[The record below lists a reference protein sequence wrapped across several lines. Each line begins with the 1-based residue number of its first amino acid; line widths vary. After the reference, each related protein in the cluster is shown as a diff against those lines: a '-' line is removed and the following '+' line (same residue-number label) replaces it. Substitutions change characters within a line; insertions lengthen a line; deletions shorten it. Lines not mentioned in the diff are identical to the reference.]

1 VDPPIRPGRLP
12 EDTLD
17 VFVGLSSLIFVV
29 LGTAVGVRILVRA
42 RRSRSL
48 PELAVGGALVS
59 FAGVTQTFSI
69 ARVALEAQ
77 MSASLSITL
86 QLGATLGSALSL
98 LGLYV
103 FTWRV
108 FRPDSRWAA
117 LLFAGGSALGL
128 WAGAA
133 MAAISYYA
141 VGVPPVL
148 TGRWIALSATSYAI
162 CFGWAAVE
170 SLLYHHRLRLRLRLG
185 LADPLLVN
193 RFLLWG
199 GACCFGFAIDVV
211 LIAQAASGV
220 DFNHAPLPRLLVS
233 ASGLVNA
240 IAWFL
245 GFTPPAWYA
254 RWTRGGADAPPAEL
268 EA

>member
-1 VDPPIRPGRLP
+1 
-12 EDTLD
+12 LD

-29 LGTAVGVRILVRA
+29 LGTAVGVRILLRA

-77 MSASLSITL
+77 MSAPLAIAL
-86 QLGATLGSALSL
+86 QLGATLGSSLSL

-133 MAAISYYA
+133 MAAISFYA

-148 TGRWIALSATSYAI
+148 TGRWIALSAASYAI

-211 LIAQAASGV
+211 LIVQAASGV

-245 GFTPPAWYA
+245 GFTPPAWYV
-254 RWTRGGADAPPAEL
+254 RWTRRGAVLPPAGL

>member
-1 VDPPIRPGRLP
+1 MNAGRHR

-17 VFVGLSSLIFVV
+17 LFVGLSSLIFVV
-29 LGTAVGVRILVRA
+29 VGTAVGMRILLRA
-42 RRSRSL
+42 RADRSL
-48 PELAVGGALVS
+48 PELAIGIALVS
-59 FAGVTQTFSI
+59 FAGITQTFSI
-69 ARVALEAQ
+69 ARVALEDRMGPGATI
-77 MSASLSITL
+77 AL
-86 QLGATLGSALSL
+86 QLGATAGSSLAL

-108 FRPDSRWAA
+108 FRPDARWAV

-133 MAAISYYA
+133 MAAVSFYA

-148 TGRWIALSATSYAI
+148 TGGWIALSALSYAI
-162 CFGWAAVE
+162 CFGWGAVE
-170 SLLYHHRLRLRLRLG
+170 SLLYHGRLRLRLRLG

-199 GACCFGFAIDVV
+199 SACSIAFAIDVA
-211 LIAQAASGV
+211 LMALAIQHV
-220 DFNHAPLPRLLVS
+220 DFNHAPLPKLLVS

-240 IAWFL
+240 VAWYL
-245 GFTPPAWYA
+245 GFTPPAWYVRWA
-254 RWTRGGADAPPAEL
+254 RAGAAAPSSSQPA
-268 EA
+268 

>member
-1 VDPPIRPGRLP
+1 M
-12 EDTLD
+12 
-17 VFVGLSSLIFVV
+17 
-29 LGTAVGVRILVRA
+29 GVRILQRA
-42 RRSRSL
+42 RQHRSL
-48 PELAVGGALVS
+48 PEMAIGTALVA

-77 MSASLSITL
+77 IGAPASIAL
-86 QLGATLGSALSL
+86 QLGATAGSSLALL
-98 LGLYV
+98 ALYV

-108 FRPDSRWAA
+108 FRPDARWAV

-133 MAAISYYA
+133 MAAISFYA

-148 TGRWIALSATSYAI
+148 TGRWIALSALSYAI
-162 CFGWAAVE
+162 CFGWTALE
-170 SLLYHHRLRLRLRLG
+170 SLLYHARLRLRLRLG

-199 GACCFGFAIDVV
+199 GACSIAFAIDFA
-211 LIAQAASGV
+211 LIVQALAGV

-240 IAWFL
+240 IAWSL
-245 GFTPPAWYA
+245 SFTPPAWYA
-254 RWTRGGADAPPAEL
+254 RWLRGGVGAARASSPPA
-268 EA
+268 